1 MVKRTRKKHSPEFK
15 AKVALSALRE
25 EGTLAELSAKY
36 GVHAN
41 QIQRWKKELLDG
53 ATAVFEKG
61 TARNSGGMVPE
72 GEVAEL
78 YEKIGKLTVER
89 DFLSR
94 VLGK

>member
-1 MVKRTRKKHSPEFK
+1 MKKTRKKHSPEFK

-25 EGTLAELSAKY
+25 EGTMAELATKY
-36 GVHAN
+36 GVSPN
-41 QIQRWKKELLDG
+41 QIQQWKKALLEG
-53 ATAVFEKG
+53 ATSVFDKG
-61 TARNSGGMVPE
+61 KTKSIDGMVPE
-72 GEVAEL
+72 SDVADL